1 MEVLGRDAAREGYR
15 VATGGDGRLVGLVP
29 ETLIA
34 EGVRLTGG
42 HGHRTA
48 YDWLARHARE
58 IEDTL
63 RTRAAGGRPKPPF
76 DRIVLEEEQD
86 HAD

>member
-1 MEVLGRDAAREGYR
+1 MEVLGRDAMREAYR
-15 VATGGDGRLVGLVP
+15 VAVDGGERLVALVP
-29 ETLIA
+29 DALIA

-48 YDWLARHARE
+48 YDWLAAHARE

-76 DRIVLEEEQD
+76 DRIVLEEE
-86 HAD
+86 

>member
-15 VATGGDGRLVGLVP
+15 IALRDPGARLVGLVP
-29 ETLIA
+29 DALIA
-34 EGVRLTGG
+34 EGVRLTGS

-48 YDWLARHARE
+48 YDWLAAHARE

-63 RTRAAGGRPKPPF
+63 RTRAEGGLPKAPF
-76 DRIVLEEEQD
+76 DRIVLEEE
-86 HAD
+86 

>member
-1 MEVLGRDAAREGYR
+1 MEVLGRDSTRDGYR
-15 VATGGDGRLVGLVP
+15 VATGGNARLVGLVP

-34 EGVRLTGG
+34 EDARLTGG

-63 RTRAAGGRPKPPF
+63 RIRAAGGRPNAPF
-76 DRIVLEEEQD
+76 DRIVLEEE
-86 HAD
+86 

>member
-1 MEVLGRDAAREGYR
+1 MEVLGRDAVREGYR
-15 VATGGDGRLVGLVP
+15 VALDGDGRLVGLVP
-29 ETLIA
+29 EALIA
-34 EGVRLTGG
+34 AGGRLTGG

-48 YDWLARHARE
+48 YDWLSAHVRD

-76 DRIVLEEEQD
+76 DRIVLEEE
-86 HAD
+86 

>member
-1 MEVLGRDAAREGYR
+1 VIEVLGRDAAREGYR
-15 VATGGDGRLVGLVP
+15 VATGGRIVLVP
-29 ETLIA
+29 DALVA

-48 YDWLARHARE
+48 YDWLAAHARE

-63 RTRAAGGRPKPPF
+63 RTRASGGQPKPPY
-76 DRIVLEEEQD
+76 DRIVLEEE
-86 HAD
+86 

>member
-15 VATGGDGRLVGLVP
+15 VATLGDARIVGLVP
-29 ETLIA
+29 EALIA
-34 EGVRLTGG
+34 QGRALTGG

-48 YDWLARHARE
+48 YDWLAAHARE

-63 RTRAAGGRPKPPF
+63 RTRAAGGCPKAPF
-76 DRIVLEEEQD
+76 DRIVLEEE
-86 HAD
+86 

>member
-1 MEVLGRDAAREGYR
+1 MEVLGRDAAREAYR
-15 VATGGDGRLVGLVP
+15 VATGEAGRLVGLVP
-29 ETLIA
+29 DGLIA

-48 YDWLARHARE
+48 YDWLAAHARE

-63 RTRAAGGRPKPPF
+63 RTRADGGQPRAPF
-76 DRIVLEEEQD
+76 DRIVLEEE
-86 HAD
+86 

>member
-1 MEVLGRDAAREGYR
+1 MEVLGRDSAREAIR
-15 VATGGDGRLVGLVP
+15 VAVNGPGGRIVALVP
-29 ETLIA
+29 EALITDA
-34 EGVRLTGG
+34 ARLTGG

-63 RTRAAGGRPKPPF
+63 RTRAAGGRPRAPF
-76 DRIVLEEEQD
+76 DRVVLEEE
-86 HAD
+86 

>member
-1 MEVLGRDAAREGYR
+1 MQVLGRDSAREAIR
-15 VATGGDGRLVGLVP
+15 VAIGGPDGRIVGLVP

-34 EGVRLTGG
+34 QGLRLTGG

-48 YDWLARHARE
+48 YEWLAAHARE

-63 RTRAAGGRPKPPF
+63 RTCAAGGRPGAPF
-76 DRIVLEEEQD
+76 DRIVLEEE
-86 HAD
+86 

>member
-1 MEVLGRDAAREGYR
+1 MDVLGRDSAREATR
-15 VATGGDGRLVGLVP
+15 VAIGGPGRRLVGLVP
-29 ETLIA
+29 DALIV

-48 YDWLARHARE
+48 YDWIAAHVRE

-63 RTRAAGGRPKPPF
+63 RTRAAGGRPKAPF
-76 DRIVLEEEQD
+76 DRIVLEEE
-86 HAD
+86 